1 MELETLMHTFNARNP
16 FCQKLGISVEELRP
30 GYARAVKTVTQEDT
44 NPLGVP
50 HGGLY
55 FTLADN
61 ACGFAIGASGN
72 AAVTINSTFHFMR
85 GAKVGDHLSA
95 EAFEVKSGKTI
106 LIYEAR
112 ISDQNGALLGSGTF
126 TFFRLEQKPKPHY

>member
-1 MELETLMHTFNARNP
+1 MDLQALMDYFNTHNP
-16 FCQKLGISVEELRP
+16 FCQRLGITVEELRP

-61 ACGFAIGASGN
+61 ACGFAIGTGGSV
-72 AAVTINSTFHFMR
+72 AVTINSTFSFMK
-85 GAKVGDHLSA
+85 GAQIGDRLTA
-95 EAFEVKSGKTI
+95 EAFQVKGGKSI
-106 LIYEAR
+106 LVYEAR
-112 ISDQNGALLGSGTF
+112 ITNQTGDMIGNGTF
-126 TFFRLEQKPKPHY
+126 TFFRLEKQPELNV

>member
-1 MELETLMHTFNARNP
+1 MDLQTLMDTFNARNP
-16 FCQKLGISVEELRP
+16 FCQKLGIHVEELRP

-61 ACGFAIGASGN
+61 ACGFAIGTGGYV
-72 AAVTINSTFHFMR
+72 AVTINSTFNFIK
-85 GAKVGDHLSA
+85 GAKIGDRLSA
-95 EAFEVKSGKTI
+95 EAFEIKRGKTI
-106 LIYEAR
+106 LVYEAR
-112 ISDQNGALLGSGTF
+112 ISDQNGTLLGTGTF
-126 TFFRLEQKPKPHY
+126 TFFQLDQKLAISD